1 MNENDLTPVPPP
13 IAPEPDAI
21 PPLPTSRP
29 KPFIWWL
36 RKIFA
41 CNPFYLVSAALLLF
55 GCYRISIDASLLNLE
70 SARLVFS
77 FTSVQIYELLLV
89 LTAIFLARRQ
99 CWYDSTLL
107 VGLENLLVFVPFI
120 LISHAS
126 LTDTQMTQMM
136 CAVGVL
142 AALARF
148 GGLKKYFPE
157 LNFPIGLLVAGCA
170 FLAANVALPLAYR
183 HFAET
188 KFGVHMDYGPA
199 YVMNE
204 CAWLLILP
212 AVAATA
218 FFLPQTNRGGN
229 LLPQHRWLP
238 IGIFSLWLV
247 VTGMHLYALDYVYD
261 YYLRSDLFAPLAWVL
276 AWTLFLRVPAKSL
289 RLKYALTVPAALTPL
304 LAATPVGAKYFLA
317 LAALNL
323 VAYGAVG
330 LLDRGNRLARHLCF
344 FALLMFVAGLPVGW
358 MHLLAPGITHLDLVA
373 GGLAAYVIFWTA
385 WLRNAKLAIFGAI
398 TFGITIASIFNQHA
412 GVGYWAFQ
420 GGLVFLLLHS
430 LRWHGGENREAE
442 AFRTLTALVWVI
454 QSFIWVNSENSSFWM
469 PFIPG
474 LVVLAAYVIY
484 RLRHRLW
491 DVPAVPVAAM
501 LVIMSGPTSIAV
513 DGIRT
518 APVGLLAVIGSFLLL
533 GLGTITALTRHLW
546 HRHDHVEVDPSS
558 RQRGGE

>member
-261 YYLRSDLFAPLAWVL
+261 YYLRSDLFA
-276 AWTLFLRVPAKSL
+276 
-289 RLKYALTVPAALTPL
+289 
-304 LAATPVGAKYFLA
+304 
-317 LAALNL
+317 
-323 VAYGAVG
+323 
-330 LLDRGNRLARHLCF
+330 
-344 FALLMFVAGLPVGW
+344 
-358 MHLLAPGITHLDLVA
+358 
-373 GGLAAYVIFWTA
+373 
-385 WLRNAKLAIFGAI
+385 
-398 TFGITIASIFNQHA
+398 
-412 GVGYWAFQ
+412 
-420 GGLVFLLLHS
+420 
-430 LRWHGGENREAE
+430 
-442 AFRTLTALVWVI
+442 
-454 QSFIWVNSENSSFWM
+454 
-469 PFIPG
+469 
-474 LVVLAAYVIY
+474 
-484 RLRHRLW
+484 
-491 DVPAVPVAAM
+491 
-501 LVIMSGPTSIAV
+501 
-513 DGIRT
+513 
-518 APVGLLAVIGSFLLL
+518 
-533 GLGTITALTRHLW
+533 
-546 HRHDHVEVDPSS
+546 
-558 RQRGGE
+558 